1 MLSEL
6 QFEFGSFY
14 ILVLGVII
22 AGLSLYFYYELKNI
36 KNIIKEIDE
45 YIKENNSN
53 DKIQS
58 QIPETQSNNVSNT
71 QLNNVSDTIEEN
83 IQLDSLKEIVENPDT
98 SNKTDI
104 KQDNL
109 VNENIDQILKQTQQ
123 IEDNGEDSKSVGSED
138 SEMEESSGSS
148 NEMDEEE
155 LIKIINSSDNEE
167 DEEEDEEDDGDN
179 DDETIKI
186 ENLDS
191 ETLITDQSFMEELG
205 NLKEETMLSDNIN
218 DILNDDILNNNGNIS
233 SNMENKDDIDILNCE
248 DYTNYSVKELKDII
262 LKINEEQN
270 KKISVSGNKTTLI
283 ERIVQNI

>member
-262 LKINEEQN
+262 FKINEEQN